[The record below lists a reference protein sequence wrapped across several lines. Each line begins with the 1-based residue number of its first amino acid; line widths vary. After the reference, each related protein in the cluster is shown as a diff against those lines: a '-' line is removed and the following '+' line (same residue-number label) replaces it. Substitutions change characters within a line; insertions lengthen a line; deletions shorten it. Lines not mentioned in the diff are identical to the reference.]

1 MEQKYDV
8 VVKTNMKDKVKSLTF
23 NNKVTENQEII
34 YDIYKLLKK
43 HDLSFSGLPVP
54 VPSIKIFEEEKEN
67 N

>member
-1 MEQKYDV
+1 MAQKYDV

-54 VPSIKIFEEEKEN
+54 SIKIFEEEKEN

>member
-1 MEQKYDV
+1 MAQKYDV
-8 VVKTNMKDKVKSLTF
+8 VVKTNMKDKVKRLTF

-34 YDIYKLLKK
+34 NDIYKLLKK

-54 VPSIKIFEEEKEN
+54 ATEVFKEEKEN